1 MSINDDYV
9 KLCLSGNE
17 ELTDVRILN
26 YIEDKLQK
34 SININDE
41 DEANKYWYWKSTL
54 LVKQNYFKVFE
65 LFKDNK
71 FEEAWNLLENIE
83 KHITIMLDNV
93 EDCAYDFGVK
103 YIQEKVNYIQKL
115 FPYSLFFSREMV
127 VLESHCSICE
137 QKNSIRKSCHHIPGK
152 LYMGKICQRII
163 TKADL
168 LGVSI
173 VSNPKDKYAI
183 AHINKKEYNYELLKY
198 FLTNIND
205 PYDDFVVEESYV
217 LKVEYQGI
225 DDNSICPCGS
235 KIAYK
240 DCCKGTSSERIVHKN
255 IILKHKP
262 NGKITHGII
271 NTMSK

>member
-1 MSINDDYV
+1 M
-9 KLCLSGNE
+9 LCLSRNE
-17 ELTDVRILN
+17 ELTNVRILN

-65 LFKDNK
+65 LMKNNK
-71 FEEAWNLLENIE
+71 FEESWNMLEMME
-83 KHITIMLDNV
+83 KQINIMLDNIG
-93 EDCAYDFGVK
+93 DCVDNFGVK
-103 YIQEKVNYIQKL
+103 YIQEKVNYLQKL

-127 VLESHCSICE
+127 VLEAHCSICE
-137 QKNSIRKSCHHIPGK
+137 KKNTIREGCQHIPGK

-168 LGVSI
+168 IGVSI

-183 AHINKKEYNYELLKY
+183 AHINKKEYNYELLQY
-198 FLTNIND
+198 FLANIDD

-225 DDNSICPCGS
+225 DDNSLCPCGS
-235 KIAYK
+235 ETAYK
-240 DCCKGTSSERIVHKN
+240 DCCKGTKRERIIHKN

-262 NGKITHGII
+262 NGNITQGITKTFI
-271 NTMSK
+271 